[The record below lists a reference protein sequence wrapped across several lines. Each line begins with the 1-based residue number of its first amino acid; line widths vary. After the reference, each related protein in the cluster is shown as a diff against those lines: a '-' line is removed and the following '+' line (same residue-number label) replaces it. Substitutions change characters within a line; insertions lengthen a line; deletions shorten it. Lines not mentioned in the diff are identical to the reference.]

1 MSWSITAAPLI
12 APLWL
17 LALGLIALIAI
28 LGAAWLRAPGT
39 LYRAAAFA
47 VLIALLANPTLREE
61 EREPIDDV
69 AVLIVDKSASMTLGN
84 RTTAR
89 DDAVNDLKR
98 QLDLFP
104 DLDVRIVESDR
115 AARDGGTALFGTLD
129 GALADIPR
137 ERLAGVL
144 IVTDGQ
150 VHDTPPSLETMGVKA
165 PLHGI
170 LVGNPK
176 AADRKLVVE
185 EATRFGIVGE
195 PISIRFRVEN
205 EGGGSEQ
212 PVSVQVRLNGERV
225 NQLNV
230 QPGIEITTALAL
242 PHGGENIVEIVAETL
257 SNELTTQNNKATL
270 VLTGIRDR
278 LRVLL
283 VSGEPHA
290 GERTWRNL
298 LKADPSVDLVHFTIL
313 RPPEK
318 QDGTPISELSLIA
331 FPTRELFS
339 AKLDE
344 FDLIIFDRYRR
355 RGVLPIVYLGNVAR
369 YVENGG
375 AVLAAAGP
383 AFASPFSIYRTPL
396 AGILPAQPTGQI
408 LEQGF
413 HATLTEDGQRHPV
426 TAGLPGSDT
435 SPPDWGRWFRLIEAA
450 QTSGRSV
457 MEGPEGSPLMV
468 LDTVGEGRV
477 AQLLSDHAWLWARGF
492 EGGGPQAELLRRL
505 AHWLMK
511 EPDLEEERLRAT
523 GNDGMLVVERRTME
537 AEAQAVTITTPSGR
551 TETLA
556 LVETAPGRFTGR
568 RSTDEIGLHQVADD
582 TLRAVAAVGPA
593 NPREFKDVRAT
604 EEPLS
609 PLIAENGGG
618 KFWTTEIDGAPSLR
632 SVRPGRDATG
642 ESWAGLQRNGGYV
655 VKAVAQVPLLSP
667 WIALPLMI
675 GLLLLSWRRESK

>member
-1 MSWSITAAPLI
+1 MSWSLIADPLI
-12 APLWL
+12 APIWL
-17 LALGLIALIAI
+17 MALGLLAMASI
-28 LGAAWLRAPGT
+28 LGAAYLKAPGT
-39 LYRAAAFA
+39 LYRTAAFA
-47 VLIALLANPTLREE
+47 VLLALLTNPTLREE
-61 EREPIDDV
+61 DREPIDDV
-69 AVLIVDKSASMTLGN
+69 AVLIVDKSTSMKLGN
-84 RTTAR
+84 RSETR
-89 DDAVNDLKR
+89 DEAVKR
-98 QLDLFP
+98 LRSQLDLVP
-104 DLDVRIVESDR
+104 DLDIRVVESDT
-115 AARDGGTALFGTLD
+115 AARDGGTALFSALD
-129 GALADIPR
+129 GAIADIPR

-144 IVTDGQ
+144 IVSDGQ
-150 VHDTPPSLETMGVKA
+150 VHDTPSSLEALGIDA

-170 LVGNPK
+170 LVGNPQ
-176 AADRKLVVE
+176 APDRKLVIE

-195 PISIRFRVEN
+195 PITIRFRVDE
-205 EGGGSEQ
+205 EGTTEQ
-212 PVSVQVRLNGERV
+212 QSVSVEVRLNGERV
-225 NQLNV
+225 NQLSV
-230 QPGIEITTALAL
+230 KPGDDVTTALAL
-242 PHGGENIVEIVAETL
+242 PHGGENYVEVIASPL
-257 SNELTTQNNKATL
+257 ANELTEQNNRATL
-270 VLTGIRDR
+270 VMTGIRDR

-369 YVENGG
+369 YVEKGG

-408 LEQGF
+408 VEQGYR
-413 HATLTEDGQRHPV
+413 ATLTEEGNRHPV
-426 TAGLPGSDT
+426 TADLPGGDT
-435 SPPDWGRWFRLIEAA
+435 SPPEWGRWFRLIEAA
-450 QTSGRSV
+450 QTSGRAV
-457 MEGPEGSPLMV
+457 MEGPEGRPLMV
-468 LDTVGEGRV
+468 LDTVGDGRV

-511 EPDLEEERLRAT
+511 EPDLEEERLLAT
-523 GNDGMLVVERRTME
+523 GDDGTLAVERRTMASE
-537 AEAQAVTITTPSGR
+537 AEQVTVTLPSGE
-551 TETLA
+551 TETLT
-556 LVETAPGRFTGR
+556 LSETAPGRFTGR
-568 RSTDEIGLHQVADD
+568 IETDEIGLHQVADSS
-582 TLRAVAAVGPA
+582 LQAVAAVGPA

-604 EEPLS
+604 DAPLA

-618 KFWTTEIDGAPSLR
+618 IFWVEELGRAPTLR
-632 SVRPGRDATG
+632 SVRPGRDSAG
-642 ESWAGLQRNGGYV
+642 DRWAGLRRNGGYV
-655 VKAVAQVPLLSP
+655 LQAVTQVPLLSP

-675 GLLLLSWRRESK
+675 GLLLLGWRRESK

>member
-1 MSWSITAAPLI
+1 MSWSLVTDPLI
-12 APLWL
+12 APIWL
-17 LALGLIALIAI
+17 AGLGIISLAATLAS
-28 LGAAWLRAPGT
+28 AWLRAPGT
-39 LYRAAAFA
+39 LYRAAAVT
-47 VLIALLANPTLREE
+47 VLLTLLVNPTLREE
-61 EREPIDDV
+61 DREPIDDV
-69 AVLIVDKSASMTLGN
+69 AVLVVDNSASMNLGD
-84 RTTAR
+84 RSTTR
-89 DDAVNDLKR
+89 DDAVDRLKD
-98 QLDLFP
+98 QLDLIAN
-104 DLDVRIVESDR
+104 LDVRVVESDR
-115 AARDGGTALFGTLD
+115 AAKDGGTALFSALD
-129 GALADIPR
+129 SAIADIPR

-144 IVTDGQ
+144 VVTDGQ
-150 VHDTPPSLETMGVKA
+150 VHDAPSSLAALGIAA
-165 PLHGI
+165 PLHG
-170 LVGNPK
+170 VFAGNPK
-176 AADRKLVVE
+176 ASDRKLIVE

-195 PISIRFRVEN
+195 PISVRFRVDE
-205 EGGGSEQ
+205 EGGDSVQ
-212 PVSVQVRLNGERV
+212 PVSVEVRLNGERV
-225 NQLNV
+225 NQLSV
-230 QPGIEITTALAL
+230 RPGDETTTALAL
-242 PHGGENIVEIVAETL
+242 PHGGENVVEIIASAL
-257 SNELTTQNNKATL
+257 PGELTEQNNRATL
-270 VLTGIRDR
+270 VMTGIRDR

-408 LEQGF
+408 VERGYK
-413 HATLTEDGQRHPV
+413 AALTDDGDRHPV
-426 TAGLPGSDT
+426 TAALPGSQT
-435 SPPDWGRWFRLIEAA
+435 SPPEWGRWFRLIEAS
-450 QTSGRSV
+450 QTSGRAV
-457 MEGPEGSPLMV
+457 MEGPEGRPLMV

-511 EPDLEEERLRAT
+511 EPDLEEERLLAT
-523 GNDGMLVVERRTME
+523 GNDGALTIERRTMAAE
-537 AEAQAVTITTPSGR
+537 AEQVTITKPSGS
-551 TETLA
+551 TETLT
-556 LVETAPGRFTGR
+556 LSETAPGRFTG
-568 RSTDEIGLHQVADD
+568 SLATDEIGLHQVTDR
-582 TLRAVAAVGPA
+582 TLHAVAAVGPT

-604 EEPLS
+604 EETLG

-618 KFWTTEIDGAPSLR
+618 AFWIEELGGAPTLR
-632 SVRPGRDATG
+632 SVRPGRDASG
-642 ESWAGLQRNGGYV
+642 NEWAGLRRNGGYV
-655 VKAVAQVPLLSP
+655 LKAVTQVPLLSP
-667 WIALPLMI
+667 LIALPLMI
-675 GLLLLSWRRESK
+675 GLLLLGWRRESK

>member
-1 MSWSITAAPLI
+1 M
-12 APLWL
+12 
-17 LALGLIALIAI
+17 
-28 LGAAWLRAPGT
+28 
-39 LYRAAAFA
+39 
-47 VLIALLANPTLREE
+47 LLANPTLREE
-61 EREPIDDV
+61 DREPIDDV
-69 AVLIVDKSASMTLGN
+69 AVLLIDKSASMSLGN
-84 RTTAR
+84 RSETR
-89 DDAVNDLKR
+89 DAAVDRLKS
-98 QLDLFP
+98 QLELVA
-104 DLDVRIVESDR
+104 DLDVRIVESDQ
-115 AARDGGTALFGTLD
+115 AAKDGGTALFGALD
-129 GALADIPR
+129 GAIADIPR
-137 ERLAGVL
+137 DRLAGVL
-144 IVTDGQ
+144 VVSDGQ
-150 VHDTPPSLETMGVKA
+150 VHDVPSSLTALGIDA

-170 LVGNPK
+170 LVGDPK
-176 AADRKLVVE
+176 AADRKLVVA

-195 PISIRFRVEN
+195 PITIRFRVDE
-205 EGGGSEQ
+205 EGNSDIG
-212 PVSVQVRLNGERV
+212 PVTVQVNLNGDQI
-225 NQLNV
+225 NQLTV
-230 QPGIEITTALAL
+230 MPGADITTTLAL
-242 PHGGENIVEIVAETL
+242 PHGGENVVEIIADAL
-257 SNELTTQNNKATL
+257 PDELTEQNNKATL
-270 VLTGIRDR
+270 VMTGIRDR

-408 LEQGF
+408 VEQGYR
-413 HATLTEDGQRHPV
+413 AALTDEGNRHPV
-426 TAGLPGSDT
+426 TAALPGSE
-435 SPPDWGRWFRLIEAA
+435 SNPPDWGRWFRLIEAS
-450 QTSGRSV
+450 QTSGRAL

-511 EPDLEEERLRAT
+511 EPDLEEERLLAT
-523 GNDGMLVVERRTME
+523 GKDGALSVERRTMAPE
-537 AEAQAVTITTPSGR
+537 AEEVTITLPSGS
-551 TETLA
+551 TETLT
-556 LVETAPGRFTGR
+556 LSETAPGRFTGLLA
-568 RSTDEIGLHQVADD
+568 TDEIGLHKVADA
-582 TLRAVAAVGPA
+582 TLQAVAAVGPA
-593 NPREFKDVRAT
+593 NPREFMDIRAT
-604 EEPLS
+604 DETLS

-618 KFWTTEIDGAPSLR
+618 TYWIEDLGAAPTLR
-632 SVRPGRDATG
+632 SVRPGRDAAG
-642 ESWAGLQRNGGYV
+642 DSWAGLQRNGGYV
-655 VKAVAQVPLLSP
+655 LKAVAQVPLLSP
-667 WIALPLMI
+667 WLALPLMI
-675 GLLLLSWRRESK
+675 GLLLFGWRRESK

>member
-1 MSWSITAAPLI
+1 MTWSLVTDPLI
-12 APLWL
+12 APIWL
-17 LALGLIALIAI
+17 AALGALAVAAT
-28 LGAAWLRAPGT
+28 LGSAWLRAPGT

-47 VLIALLANPTLREE
+47 VLLMLLANPTLREE
-61 EREPIDDV
+61 DREPIDDV
-69 AVLIVDKSASMTLGN
+69 AVLLIDKSASMSLGN
-84 RTTAR
+84 RSETR
-89 DDAVNDLKR
+89 DAAVDRLKS
-98 QLDLFP
+98 QLELVA
-104 DLDVRIVESDR
+104 DLDVRIVESDQ
-115 AARDGGTALFGTLD
+115 AAKDGGTALFGALD
-129 GALADIPR
+129 GAIADIPR
-137 ERLAGVL
+137 DRLAGVL
-144 IVTDGQ
+144 VVSDGQ
-150 VHDTPPSLETMGVKA
+150 VHDVPSSLTALGIDA

-170 LVGNPK
+170 LVGDPK
-176 AADRKLVVE
+176 AADRKLVVA

-195 PISIRFRVEN
+195 PITIRFRVDE
-205 EGGGSEQ
+205 EGNSDIG
-212 PVSVQVRLNGERV
+212 PVTVQVNLNGDQI
-225 NQLNV
+225 NQLTV
-230 QPGIEITTALAL
+230 MPGADITTTLAL
-242 PHGGENIVEIVAETL
+242 PHGGENVVEIIADAL
-257 SNELTTQNNKATL
+257 PDELTEQNNKATL
-270 VLTGIRDR
+270 VMTGIRDR

-408 LEQGF
+408 VEQGYR
-413 HATLTEDGQRHPV
+413 AALTDEGNRHPV
-426 TAGLPGSDT
+426 TAALPGSE
-435 SPPDWGRWFRLIEAA
+435 SNPPDWGRWFRLIEAS
-450 QTSGRSV
+450 QTSGRAL

-511 EPDLEEERLRAT
+511 EPDLEEERLLAT
-523 GNDGMLVVERRTME
+523 GKDGALSVERRTMAPE
-537 AEAQAVTITTPSGR
+537 AEEVTITLPSGS
-551 TETLA
+551 TETLT
-556 LVETAPGRFTGR
+556 LSETAPGRFTGLLA
-568 RSTDEIGLHQVADD
+568 TDEIGLHKVADA
-582 TLRAVAAVGPA
+582 TLQAVAAVGPA
-593 NPREFKDVRAT
+593 NPREFMDIRAT
-604 EEPLS
+604 DETLS

-618 KFWTTEIDGAPSLR
+618 TYWIEDLGAAPTLR
-632 SVRPGRDATG
+632 SVRPGRDAAG
-642 ESWAGLQRNGGYV
+642 DSWAGLQRNGGYV
-655 VKAVAQVPLLSP
+655 LKAVAQVPLLSP
-667 WIALPLMI
+667 WLALPLMI
-675 GLLLLSWRRESK
+675 GLLLFGWRRESK

>member
-17 LALGLIALIAI
+17 LAMGLIALIAI

-98 QLDLFP
+98 QFDLFP

>member
-1 MSWSITAAPLI
+1 MSWSLVTDPLVAPI
-12 APLWL
+12 WL
-17 LALGLIALIAI
+17 FVLGTFALAAI

-39 LYRAAAFA
+39 LFRAASFA
-47 VLIALLANPTLREE
+47 VLLALLANPTLREE
-61 EREPIDDV
+61 DREPIDDV
-69 AVLIVDKSASMTLGN
+69 AVLLVDNSASMKLGD
-84 RTTAR
+84 RAQTRDTTVSR
-89 DDAVNDLKR
+89 LKS
-98 QLDLFP
+98 QLDLIA
-104 DLDVRIVESDR
+104 DLDVRVVESDK
-115 AARDGGTALFGTLD
+115 AAKDGGTALFGTLD
-129 GALADIPR
+129 DAIADLPR

-144 IVTDGQ
+144 VVSDGQ
-150 VHDTPPSLETMGVKA
+150 VHDTPPSLASLGIDA

-170 LVGNPK
+170 FVGNPR
-176 AADRKLVVE
+176 ATDRKLIVE

-195 PISIRFRVEN
+195 PITIQFRVDE
-205 EGGGSEQ
+205 EGNDNDQ
-212 PVSVQVRLNGERV
+212 PVSVEVRLNGDRV
-225 NQLNV
+225 NQLSV
-230 QPGIEITTALAL
+230 RPGDETTTALAL
-242 PHGGENIVEIVAETL
+242 PHGGENVVEIIAAKL
-257 SNELTTQNNKATL
+257 PNELTTQNNRATL

-408 LEQGF
+408 VEEGYR
-413 HATLTEDGQRHPV
+413 ATLTEDGSRHPV
-426 TAGLPGSDT
+426 TAALPGSET
-435 SPPDWGRWFRLIEAA
+435 SPPEWGRWFRLIEAA
-450 QTSGRSV
+450 QTSGRAV
-457 MEGPEGSPLMV
+457 MEGPEGRPLMV
-468 LDTVGEGRV
+468 LDTVGDGRV

-492 EGGGPQAELLRRL
+492 EGGGPQAEMLRRL

-511 EPDLEEERLRAT
+511 EPDLEEERLLAT
-523 GNDGMLVVERRTME
+523 GDDGSLTIERRTMASE
-537 AEAQAVTITTPSGR
+537 TEQVTVTLPSGT
-551 TETLA
+551 TETLT
-556 LVETAPGRFTGR
+556 LTETAPGRFTG
-568 RSTDEIGLHQVADD
+568 SIATEEIGLHQVADSA
-582 TLRAVAAVGPA
+582 LQAVAAVGPA
-593 NPREFKDVRAT
+593 NPREFKDVRST
-604 EEPLS
+604 QEPLKD
-609 PLIAENGGG
+609 LIAENDGGI
-618 KFWTTEIDGAPSLR
+618 FWINELGEAPALR
-632 SVRPGRDATG
+632 SVRPGRDAAG
-642 ESWAGLQRNGGYV
+642 DAWAGLRRNGGYV
-655 VKAVAQVPLLSP
+655 LHAVTQVPLLSP
-667 WIALPLMI
+667 LIALPLMI
-675 GLLLLSWRRESK
+675 GLLLLGWRRESS

>member
-1 MSWSITAAPLI
+1 MTWSLVTDPLVAPI
-12 APLWL
+12 WL
-17 LALGLIALIAI
+17 TALGVLAVAATLAS
-28 LGAAWLRAPGT
+28 AWLRGPGT
-39 LYRAAAFA
+39 FYRAAAFA
-47 VLIALLANPTLREE
+47 VLLILIANPTLREE
-61 EREPIDDV
+61 DREPIDDV
-69 AVLIVDKSASMTLGN
+69 AVLVVDKSASMSLGN
-84 RTTAR
+84 RSEAR
-89 DDAVNDLKR
+89 DTAVERLKS
-98 QLDLFP
+98 QLDLVA
-104 DLDVRIVESDR
+104 DLDVRIVESDQ
-115 AARDGGTALFGTLD
+115 AAKDGGTALFSALD
-129 GALADIPR
+129 GALADVPR
-137 ERLAGVL
+137 DRLAGIMV
-144 IVTDGQ
+144 VSDGQ
-150 VHDTPPSLETMGVKA
+150 VHDVPSNLEALGIDA

-170 LVGNPK
+170 LVGDPA
-176 AADRKLVVE
+176 AADRKVIVE

-195 PISIRFRVEN
+195 PISIRFRIEE
-205 EGGGSEQ
+205 EGTRGTE
-212 PVSVQVRLNGERV
+212 PVKVQVNLNGDRV
-225 NQLNV
+225 NQLTV
-230 QPGIEITTALAL
+230 STGEEITTKLAL
-242 PHGGENIVEIVAETL
+242 PHGGENVVEIIADAL
-257 SNELTTQNNKATL
+257 PNELTEQNNRATL
-270 VLTGIRDR
+270 VMTGIRDR

-408 LEQGF
+408 VEQGYR
-413 HATLTEDGQRHPV
+413 AALTDDGSRHPV
-426 TAGLPGSDT
+426 TAALPGSE
-435 SPPDWGRWFRLIEAA
+435 SNPPDWGRWFRLIEAS
-450 QTSGRSV
+450 QTSGRAL
-457 MEGPEGSPLMV
+457 MEGPDGSPLMV
-468 LDTVGEGRV
+468 LDTVGNGRV

-511 EPDLEEERLRAT
+511 EPDLEEERLLAT
-523 GNDGMLVVERRTME
+523 GKDGALSVERRTMAPD
-537 AEAQAVTITTPSGR
+537 AEEVTITLPSGS

-556 LVETAPGRFTGR
+556 LSETAPGRFTGLLA
-568 RSTDEIGLHQVADD
+568 TDEIGLHKVAD
-582 TLRAVAAVGPA
+582 TSLQAVAAVGPA
-593 NPREFKDVRAT
+593 NPREFIDVRAT
-604 EEPLS
+604 GEPLA

-618 KFWTTEIDGAPSLR
+618 TFWIEDLGAAPTLR
-632 SVRPGRDATG
+632 SVRPGRDAAGST
-642 ESWAGLQRNGGYV
+642 WAGLRRNGGYV
-655 VKAVAQVPLLSP
+655 LKAVTQVPLLSP
-667 WIALPLMI
+667 WLALPLMI
-675 GLLLLSWRRESK
+675 GLLMLGWRRESR

>member
-1 MSWSITAAPLI
+1 MSWSLVADPLI
-12 APLWL
+12 APIWL
-17 LALGLIALIAI
+17 AALGVLAVTAT

-39 LYRAAAFA
+39 IYRAAAFA
-47 VLIALLANPTLREE
+47 VLLGLLANPTLREE
-61 EREPIDDV
+61 DREPIDDV
-69 AVLIVDKSASMTLGN
+69 AVLLIDNSASMKLGE
-84 RTTAR
+84 RSETR
-89 DDAVNDLKR
+89 DAAVTRLKS
-98 QLDLFP
+98 QLGLMP
-104 DLDVRIVESDR
+104 DLDVRIVESDK
-115 AARDGGTALFGTLD
+115 AAKDGGTALFGILD
-129 GALADIPR
+129 GAIADVPR

-144 IVTDGQ
+144 IVSDGQ
-150 VHDTPPSLETMGVKA
+150 VHDTPPSLAALGIDA

-170 LVGNPK
+170 LVGDPK
-176 AADRKLVVE
+176 AADRKLIVE

-195 PISIRFRVEN
+195 PITIRFRVDEDGN
-205 EGGGSEQ
+205 EQ
-212 PVSVQVRLNGERV
+212 VRPVSVEVRLNGERV

-230 QPGIEITTALAL
+230 NPGDETTTALAL
-242 PHGGENIVEIVAETL
+242 PHGGENVVEIIAETL
-257 SNELTTQNNKATL
+257 PNELTAQNNKATL

-396 AGILPAQPTGQI
+396 AGILPAQPTGQVV
-408 LEQGF
+408 EEGF
-413 HATLTEDGQRHPV
+413 RARLTEEGSRHPV
-426 TAGLPGSDT
+426 TAALPGSET
-435 SPPDWGRWFRLIEAA
+435 SPPNWGRWFRLIEAA
-450 QTSGRSV
+450 QTSGRAV
-457 MEGPEGSPLMV
+457 MEGPEGRPLMV

-492 EGGGPQAELLRRL
+492 EGGGPQAEMLRRL

-511 EPDLEEERLRAT
+511 EPDLEEERLLAT
-523 GNDGMLVVERRTME
+523 GKDGSLTIERRTMASE
-537 AEAQAVTITTPSGR
+537 AEPVTVTLPSGT
-551 TETLA
+551 TETLI
-556 LVETAPGRFTGR
+556 LSESAPGRFTG
-568 RSTDEIGLHQVADD
+568 SIATDEIGLHQAADSA
-582 TLRAVAAVGPA
+582 LQAVAAVGPA
-593 NPREFKDVRAT
+593 NPREFKDVRST
-604 EEPLS
+604 QEPLA
-609 PLIAENGGG
+609 PLIAESNGGT
-618 KFWTTEIDGAPSLR
+618 FWINELGEAPTLR
-632 SVRPGRDATG
+632 SVRAGRDAAG
-642 ESWAGLQRNGGYV
+642 DAWAGLRRNDGYV
-655 VKAVAQVPLLSP
+655 LKAVTQVPLLSP
-667 WIALPLMI
+667 LIALPLMI
-675 GLLLLSWRRESK
+675 GLLLLGWRRESK

>member
-1 MSWSITAAPLI
+1 MSWSIVTDPLVAPI
-12 APLWL
+12 WL
-17 LALGLIALIAI
+17 AVFGLIALTAT

-39 LYRAAAFA
+39 IYRAAAFG
-47 VLIALLANPTLREE
+47 VLLALLANPTLREE
-61 EREPIDDV
+61 DREPIDDV
-69 AVLIVDKSASMTLGN
+69 AVLIVDKSASMTLGDRAN
-84 RTTAR
+84 AR
-89 DDAVNDLKR
+89 DEAVSNLKR
-98 QLDLFP
+98 QLELLP
-104 DLDVRIVESDR
+104 DLDVRIVESNN
-115 AARDGGTALFGTLD
+115 AARDGGTALFNTLD
-129 GALADIPR
+129 GAIADVPR

-144 IVTDGQ
+144 VVTDGQ
-150 VHDTPPSLETMGVKA
+150 VHDTPPSLEAMGVKA
-165 PLHGI
+165 PLHSI
-170 LVGNPK
+170 LVGDSN

-195 PISIRFRVEN
+195 PISIRFRVEDEAN
-205 EGGGSEQ
+205 DSNQ

-230 QPGIEITTALAL
+230 QPGIDTTTSLAL
-242 PHGGENIVEIVAETL
+242 PHGGENIVEIIAAPL
-257 SNELTTQNNKATL
+257 ANELTVQNNKATL
-270 VLTGIRDR
+270 VITGIRDR

-298 LKADPSVDLVHFTIL
+298 LKADPAVDLVHFTIL

-426 TAGLPGSDT
+426 TAGLPGSDA

-457 MEGPEGSPLMV
+457 MQGPEGSPLMV

-511 EPDLEEERLRAT
+511 EPDLEEERLIAT
-523 GNDGMLVVERRTME
+523 GDDGALVVERRTME
-537 AEAQAVTITTPSGR
+537 LEAQPVTITKPSGK
-551 TETLA
+551 TETLVLA
-556 LVETAPGRFTGR
+556 ETAPGRFTGR
-568 RSTDEIGLHQVADD
+568 IGSDEIGLHQISDE

-604 EEPLS
+604 ENLLAPLV
-609 PLIAENGGG
+609 LENGGG
-618 KFWTTEIDGAPSLR
+618 TYWTNDIGGAPTLR
-632 SVRPGRDATG
+632 SVRPGRDAAG
-642 ESWAGLQRNGGYV
+642 DSWAGLQRNGGYIL
-655 VKAVAQVPLLSP
+655 KAVAQVPLLSP

-675 GLLLLSWRRESK
+675 GLLLLGWRRESK

>member
-1 MSWSITAAPLI
+1 MTWSLVTDPLI
-12 APLWL
+12 APIWL
-17 LALGLIALIAI
+17 AALGALVVAAI
-28 LGAAWLRAPGT
+28 LGSAWLRAPGT
-39 LYRAAAFA
+39 LYRAAALA
-47 VLIALLANPTLREE
+47 VLLILLANPTLREE
-61 EREPIDDV
+61 DREPIDDV
-69 AVLIVDKSASMTLGN
+69 AVLLIDKSASMSLGN
-84 RTTAR
+84 RSKIR
-89 DDAVNDLKR
+89 DEAVDRLKS
-98 QLDLFP
+98 QLALVADLDLR
-104 DLDVRIVESDR
+104 VVESDQ
-115 AARDGGTALFGTLD
+115 AAKDGGTALFGALD
-129 GALADIPR
+129 GAIADIPR
-137 ERLAGVL
+137 DRLAGVM
-144 IVTDGQ
+144 VVSDGQ
-150 VHDTPPSLETMGVKA
+150 VHDVPSSLAALGIDA

-170 LVGNPK
+170 LVGDPN
-176 AADRKLVVE
+176 AADRKLVVA

-195 PISIRFRVEN
+195 PITIRFRVDEDGN
-205 EGGGSEQ
+205 SDIA
-212 PVSVQVRLNGERV
+212 PVTVQVNLNGDQV
-225 NQLNV
+225 NQLTV
-230 QPGIEITTALAL
+230 MPGDEITTTLAL
-242 PHGGENIVEIVAETL
+242 PHGGENVVEIIADAL
-257 SNELTTQNNKATL
+257 PNELTEQNNRATL
-270 VLTGIRDR
+270 VMTGIRDR

-408 LEQGF
+408 VEQGYR
-413 HATLTEDGQRHPV
+413 AALTDEGSRHPV
-426 TAGLPGSDT
+426 TAALPGSET
-435 SPPDWGRWFRLIEAA
+435 SPPDWGRWFRLIEAS
-450 QTSGRSV
+450 QTSGRAL

-511 EPDLEEERLRAT
+511 EPDLEEERLLAT
-523 GNDGMLVVERRTME
+523 GKDGALSVERRTMSPE
-537 AEAQAVTITTPSGR
+537 AEDVMVTLPSGS
-551 TETLA
+551 TETLV
-556 LVETAPGRFTGR
+556 LSETAPGRFTGLLA
-568 RSTDEIGLHQVADD
+568 TDEIGLHKVADT
-582 TLRAVAAVGPA
+582 TLQAVAAVGPA
-593 NPREFKDVRAT
+593 NPREFMDIRAT
-604 EEPLS
+604 KETLA
-609 PLIAENGGG
+609 PLIEESGGG
-618 KFWTTEIDGAPSLR
+618 AFWIEDLGAAPTLR
-632 SVRPGRDATG
+632 SVRPGRDAAGDT
-642 ESWAGLQRNGGYV
+642 WAGLRRNGGYV
-655 VKAVAQVPLLSP
+655 LKAVAQVPLLSP
-667 WIALPLMI
+667 WLALPLMI
-675 GLLLLSWRRESK
+675 GLLLLGWRRESK